1 MTEDDIIWSLER
13 CCCGVPD
20 ACSDCNYDNYPP
32 RICVQHL
39 TADALELIKKYIKN
53 TSCKNC
59 KNLNKYEDERELG
72 YNSPCTSCK
81 RLAQDFYEEEINK

>member
-32 RICVQHL
+32 RICVQRL
-39 TADALELIKKYIKN
+39 TFDALELIKKYKEEKN
-53 TSCKNC
+53 K
-59 KNLNKYEDERELG
+59 
-72 YNSPCTSCK
+72 
-81 RLAQDFYEEEINK
+81 

>member
-32 RICVQHL
+32 RICVQRL
-39 TADALELIKKYIKN
+39 TADALELIKKYKKGIN
-53 TSCKNC
+53 NSCN
-59 KNLNKYEDERELG
+59 
-72 YNSPCTSCK
+72 
-81 RLAQDFYEEEINK
+81 A

>member
-39 TADALELIKKYIKN
+39 TADALELIKKYTTNIG
-53 TSCKNC
+53 CKNC
-59 KNLNKYEDERELG
+59 KNLNKYENERELG
-72 YNSPCTSCK
+72 YNSPCTSCI
-81 RLAQDFYEEEINK
+81 RLAQDYYEEEEK

>member
-13 CCCGVPD
+13 CCCGEPD

-39 TADALELIKKYIKN
+39 TFDALKLIKKYK
-53 TSCKNC
+53 
-59 KNLNKYEDERELG
+59 
-72 YNSPCTSCK
+72 
-81 RLAQDFYEEEINK
+81 EEINK

>member
-32 RICVQHL
+32 RICVQRL
-39 TADALELIKKYIKN
+39 TADALELIKNITN
-53 TSCKNC
+53 ISCKNC
-59 KNLNKYEDERELG
+59 KNLNKYENEIELG
-72 YNSPCTSCK
+72 YNSPCTTCK
-81 RLAQDFYEEEINK
+81 RRMQDNYEEEINK